1 MEGVG
6 YDFIGKSTTIE
17 NVGENMKRSTIQV
30 AVILYGL
37 LTLLGLVFFLSFLV
51 MTRCTCQILFITQCA
66 LKYCSNC
73 ILYLTF

>member
-6 YDFIGKSTTIE
+6 YDFVGKSTAIK

-37 LTLLGLVFFLSFLV
+37 LTLLGFVFSF
-51 MTRCTCQILFITQCA
+51 FFG
-66 LKYCSNC
+66 YD
-73 ILYLTF
+73 